1 MPGGDY
7 DYDMYR
13 STTETPRL
21 VAIVP
26 AAGIGA
32 RAAGASA
39 VPVPKQYR
47 HLAGQAM
54 LRWTVQALLRDER
67 IGRVVVAVS
76 PQDDR
81 VHETLAGLPR
91 TSWLPCGGP
100 TRYDTVMNALG
111 AGGIQA
117 DDWVLVHDAARPGLP
132 AEALA
137 ALIDAC
143 LQDEV
148 GGLLALPVA
157 DTVKVAAVP
166 PSPPDGAL
174 SQAGHGKALV
184 RAARTM
190 PRDHLWQAQTPQ
202 MFRAGMLAEAFECA
216 ARNGMTPTDEASA
229 IEALGHQP
237 LLVRG
242 AMANLKVTWPED
254 FEWMEKWL
262 G

>member
-1 MPGGDY
+1 M
-7 DYDMYR
+7 
-13 STTETPRL
+13 PRL

-32 RAAGASA
+32 RAAGASVA
-39 VPVPKQYR
+39 PEPKQYR
-47 HLAGQAM
+47 NLAGQTM
-54 LRWTVQALLRDER
+54 LRWTVQALLRDTR
-67 IGRVVVAVS
+67 ISRVVVAVS
-76 PQDDR
+76 MQDAR
-81 VHETLAGLPR
+81 VHGALAGLPR

-100 TRYDTVMNALG
+100 TRYDTVMNALST
-111 AGGIQA
+111 AGVDAG
-117 DDWVLVHDAARPGLP
+117 DWVLVHDAARPGLP
-132 AEALA
+132 PGALS

-143 LQDEV
+143 LQDPV

-157 DTVKVAAVP
+157 DTIKVSAPGATE
-166 PSPPDGAL
+166 DGAPPR
-174 SQAGHGKALV
+174 V
-184 RAARTM
+184 ARTLS
-190 PRDHLWQAQTPQ
+190 REHLWQAQTPQ
-202 MFRAGMLAEAFECA
+202 MFRAGMLADAFEFA

>member
-1 MPGGDY
+1 
-7 DYDMYR
+7 MYR

-39 VPVPKQYR
+39 VPIPKQYR
-47 HLAGQAM
+47 HLAGQTM
-54 LRWTVQALLRDER
+54 LRWTVQALLHDER
-67 IGRVVVAVS
+67 ISRVVVAVGT
-76 PQDDR
+76 QDAR
-81 VHETLAGLPR
+81 VHAALAGLPR

-100 TRYDTVMNALG
+100 TRYDTVMNALS
-111 AGGIQA
+111 AGEIDAG
-117 DDWVLVHDAARPGLP
+117 DWVLVHDAARPGLP
-132 AEALA
+132 RDALA
-137 ALIDAC
+137 RLIDAC
-143 LQDEV
+143 QQDAV
-148 GGLLALPVA
+148 GGLLAMPVA
-157 DTVKVAAVP
+157 DTVKVAAVLP
-166 PSPPDGAL
+166 AAKDLP
-174 SQAGHGKALV
+174 

-190 PRDHLWQAQTPQ
+190 PREYLWQAQTPQ
-202 MFRAGMLAEAFECA
+202 MFRAGMLADAFEFA

-229 IEALGHQP
+229 IEALGHEP

>member
-7 DYDMYR
+7 DYAMYR
-13 STTETPRL
+13 STSETPRL

-32 RAAGASA
+32 RAAGAST
-39 VPVPKQYR
+39 VPIPKQYR
-47 HLAGQAM
+47 HLAGQTM

-67 IGRVVVAVS
+67 ISRVVVAVS
-76 PQDDR
+76 TQDAR
-81 VHETLAGLPR
+81 VHAALAGLPR

-100 TRYDTVMNALG
+100 TRYDTVMNALS
-111 AGGIQA
+111 AGGIDA

-132 AEALA
+132 PEALA
-137 ALIDAC
+137 RLIDAC
-143 LQDEV
+143 LQDDV
-148 GGLLALPVA
+148 GGLLAMPVA
-157 DTVKVAAVP
+157 DTVKVAAVSA
-166 PSPPDGAL
+166 SPDVEGLP
-174 SQAGHGKALV
+174 

-190 PRDHLWQAQTPQ
+190 PREHLWQAQTPQ
-202 MFRAGMLAEAFECA
+202 MFRAGVLADAFEFA

-229 IEALGHQP
+229 IEALGHEP

>member
-1 MPGGDY
+1 M
-7 DYDMYR
+7 
-13 STTETPRL
+13 
-21 VAIVP
+21 
-26 AAGIGA
+26 
-32 RAAGASA
+32 
-39 VPVPKQYR
+39 PKQYR
-47 HLAGQAM
+47 ILAGRAM
-54 LRWTVQALLRDER
+54 LRWTVEALLRDER

-76 PQDDR
+76 PQDAR

-100 TRYDTVMNALG
+100 TRYDTVMNALS
-111 AGGIQA
+111 AGGIDQG
-117 DDWVLVHDAARPGLP
+117 DWVLVHDAARPGLP
-132 AEALA
+132 ADALA

-143 LQDEV
+143 LQDDV
-148 GGLLALPVA
+148 GGLLAMPVA
-157 DTVKVAAVP
+157 DTIKVAAATAP
-166 PSPPDGAL
+166 EGMPR
-174 SQAGHGKALV
+174 QAAPA

-190 PRDHLWQAQTPQ
+190 PREGLWQAQTPQ
-202 MFRAGMLAEAFECA
+202 MFRAGMLADAFEFA

-229 IEALGHQP
+229 IEALGHEP